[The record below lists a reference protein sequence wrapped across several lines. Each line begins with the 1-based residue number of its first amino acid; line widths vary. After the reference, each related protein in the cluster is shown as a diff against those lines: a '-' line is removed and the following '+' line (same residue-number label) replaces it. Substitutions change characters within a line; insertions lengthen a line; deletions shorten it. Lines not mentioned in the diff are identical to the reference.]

1 MHIRQNLSTGGY
13 DQTGTPVGA
22 LVATAVEGGVL
33 VMNADMAVTVAE
45 DIGAFVKAYGVTGA
59 ADLAR
64 SVYKAGID
72 AVTASRP
79 VNLDL
84 KLPPKP

>member
-1 MHIRQNLSTGGY
+1 
-13 DQTGTPVGA
+13 
-22 LVATAVEGGVL
+22 
-33 VMNADMAVTVAE
+33 MNADMAVTVAE

-84 KLPPKP
+84 KLPPKH